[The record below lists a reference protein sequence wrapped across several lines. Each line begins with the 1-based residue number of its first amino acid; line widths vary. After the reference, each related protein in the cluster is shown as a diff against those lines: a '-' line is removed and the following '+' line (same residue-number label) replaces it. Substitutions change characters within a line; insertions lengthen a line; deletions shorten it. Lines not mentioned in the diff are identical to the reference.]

1 MGKEITPIILRNWL
15 NVQGQNNAP
24 VDVGGLG
31 VGYTMS
37 LPLTQESSFGL
48 LLQFASPGAIEVQV
62 DFEQSNVR
70 PAIEQAASL
79 DFVIPQNSLPLFE
92 SVTDGLIHIVAFNP
106 VVTKYARLLLTGS
119 GVNDPG
125 TQLTR
130 AELTYVR
137 I

>member
-15 NVQGQNNAP
+15 NIQGNNNAP
-24 VDVGGLG
+24 VDVAG
-31 VGYTMS
+31 VGIGYTVT

-48 LLQFASPGAIEVQV
+48 LLQFSSPGSIEVKV
-62 DFEQSNVR
+62 DFEQGNNR
-70 PAIEQAASL
+70 PATEQAASPE
-79 DFVIPQNSLPLFE
+79 FVIPANAISLFE
-92 SVTDGLIHIVAFNP
+92 SITDSDIHIVAFNP